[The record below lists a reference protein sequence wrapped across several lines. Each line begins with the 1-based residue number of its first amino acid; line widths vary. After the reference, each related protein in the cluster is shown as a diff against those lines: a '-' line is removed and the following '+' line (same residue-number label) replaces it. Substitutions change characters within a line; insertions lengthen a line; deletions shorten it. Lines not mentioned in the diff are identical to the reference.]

1 MPNLHN
7 RLEEAILKKTLIAI
21 AAVAASALTTSAL
34 AQSSVT
40 LFGVV
45 DVGVRQ
51 LDNADVRQSQLSTD
65 GLSSSRL
72 GFRGIEDLGGGLKAG
87 FWLES
92 QVNPDTGTSNSSRFW
107 HRRSTISL
115 LSNSLGELRL
125 GRDKVPGQT
134 LVDDFDVFGTTG
146 IGDPGNMYSV
156 LGGIDTKSRADNLV
170 AYFLP
175 SLGGLYGN
183 VSVAAGEGTPGKK
196 YFGGRIGYRSGA
208 FDLSAVYSETEVTT
222 DNVELFVLGG
232 SYDFG
237 VVKVSGTYQEA
248 SYQNDDDTRYSIGA
262 SMPFG
267 PVLVRASYTN
277 TDGSGPGIGNRDA
290 DGFALGGIYSLSKRT
305 ALYATYATID
315 NEGTAN
321 FTVGS
326 ISGRSMPKTEE
337 RSQGFE
343 LGVRHSF

>member
-1 MPNLHN
+1 MNMT
-7 RLEEAILKKTLIAI
+7 LKRALKASLTAGI
-21 AAVAASALTTSAL
+21 AAAAASGAL
-34 AQSSVT
+34 AQTSVT

-51 LDNADVRQSQLSTD
+51 LDNGGVRQSQLSTD

-72 GFRGIEDLGGGLKAG
+72 GFRGVEDLGGGLKAG

-92 QVNPDTGTSNSSRFW
+92 QVNPDTGTANASRFW
-107 HRRSTISL
+107 HRRSTVSL
-115 LSNSLGELRL
+115 LSDGLGELRL

-134 LVDDFDVFGTTG
+134 LVDDFDVFGATG
-146 IGDPGNMYSV
+146 IGDPGTSYSV

-170 AYFLP
+170 AYFMP

-183 VSVAAGEGTPGKK
+183 LSVAAGEGTPGKK
-196 YFGGRIGYRSGA
+196 YVGGRIGYRSGA

-222 DNVELFVLGG
+222 DNVELIVLGG
-232 SYDFG
+232 SYNFG
-237 VVKVSGTYQEA
+237 VAKISGIFQEQ
-248 SYQNDDDTRYSIGA
+248 SYRDDTDTRYTLGVSV
-262 SMPFG
+262 PFG
-267 PVLVRASYTN
+267 PATFRASYTN

-290 DGFALGGIYSLSKRT
+290 DSFALGGVYTLSKRT

-315 NEGTAN
+315 NEGTAK
-321 FTVGS
+321 FTVSS
-326 ISGRSMPKTEE
+326 ISGATMPLEE

-343 LGVRHSF
+343 LGIRHSF